1 MLTIKFFDP
10 HRKALKALT
19 QNHISF
25 IIMPDSAQGSNKHLR
40 IGGQDQVITY
50 NRESDDAVLPDLS
63 SQGITDL
70 PPYKFEYYLFVSQVS
85 LPPSLFLPVLGNAL
99 NTIRAPTVPSRL
111 GLIVK
116 SFLA

>member
-1 MLTIKFFDP
+1 MLTSEFFDP

-63 SQGITDL
+63 SQGITGVPL
-70 PPYKFEYYLFVSQVS
+70 YRFE
-85 LPPSLFLPVLGNAL
+85 
-99 NTIRAPTVPSRL
+99 
-111 GLIVK
+111 
-116 SFLA
+116 